1 MRLRWLETNRASMY
15 RSATSRG
22 AVGDWRIIERRE
34 VPDRGGS
41 RLVFVCEL
49 AGRRREAT
57 VSPQS
62 WATYKLGDSIV
73 LGHEEAVSLEVEG
86 VQERHVKDWRNGEK
100 SQYYAQMRPFR
111 GVSVA
116 TWPISRELYEALR
129 VAGCRVLKG

>member
-1 MRLRWLETNRASMY
+1 MPA
-15 RSATSRG
+15 
-22 AVGDWRIIERRE
+22 DWKIVERRE